1 MQSYPSLNEEVV
13 ARIAALLQCSVRQ
26 AAYSAGGSPVYELR
40 LPAQALGTELLLV
53 LWPGLA
59 RADVRAADWS
69 LVFKQIDEVQ
79 LFPGVEVMFRRVE
92 PRGYL
97 FVSVSGSA
105 SMCV

>member
-13 ARIAALLQCSVRQ
+13 ARIAALLDCDARR

-40 LPAQALGTELLLV
+40 LSAQALGTELLLV

-105 SMCV
+105 SMCI